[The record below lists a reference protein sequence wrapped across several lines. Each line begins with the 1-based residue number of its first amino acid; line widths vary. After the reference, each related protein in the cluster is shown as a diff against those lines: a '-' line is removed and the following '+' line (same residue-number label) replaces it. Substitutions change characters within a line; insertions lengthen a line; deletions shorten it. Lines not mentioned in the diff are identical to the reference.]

1 MSEVWSLESLKG
13 RISSFYNEKQAA
25 EKAAQGNMPS
35 ETDPQEKSAPAAEKH
50 DGDSAEKTNLPS
62 AGLDAENRDGNA
74 ENNIPAGGEASGKA
88 PNGAGEG
95 GHSAADGD
103 SKDEAVNSPTD
114 PNVAKTAS
122 KAKSLADSI
131 REKLLN
137 KEAGNY
143 KKGEK
148 GEKDEKK
155 KEEKEAEE
163 DKEAKPLVGDQHKLP
178 DNLKDKIKAA
188 DDSSE
193 VSEEEK
199 EAADVEA
206 TASDFEEDANAYQK
220 IASLVMNY
228 EEGRN
233 LVNELAD
240 RELGKQ
246 AAENLIKEAAEMEH
260 IQQAFEEEQAQ
271 AAAQVEEMLKGAS
284 EEDVKD
290 IEKLMVLHSGALESF
305 ENDYEKEAYDL
316 GVKQAAAAMD
326 AEGGELPME
335 GEDVSLDEVA
345 AVIMQMVE
353 SGEIDPQLAEAI
365 LAELAGAD
373 GGAGMEEGMDPAM
386 AEEAKMASE
395 IFGDEAVSELQ
406 KTASVLEDIK

>member
-35 ETDPQEKSAPAAEKH
+35 ETDPQEKSAPGADKH
-50 DGDSAEKTNLPS
+50 DGDSAEKTNLPA
-62 AGLDAENRDGNA
+62 AGLATENRDGNA
-74 ENNIPAGGEASGKA
+74 ENNIPAGGEASGKE

-103 SKDEAVNSPTD
+103 SKDEAVKTPTD

-131 REKLLN
+131 RTKLLN
-137 KEAGNY
+137 KEA
-143 KKGEK
+143 KK
-148 GEKDEKK
+148 KDDK
-155 KEEKEAEE
+155 KEEKEAE
-163 DKEAKPLVGDQHKLP
+163 DYKESKEPTDAQEKNLP
-178 DNLKDKIKAA
+178 PEVLKGIKAA
-188 DDSSE
+188 E
-193 VSEEEK
+193 PEEK
-199 EAADVEA
+199 EAADIEA
-206 TASDFEEDANAYQK
+206 TASDFEEDKNAYQK

-246 AAENLIKEAAEMEH
+246 AAENLIKEATEMEH
-260 IQQAFEEEQAQ
+260 LQQAFEQEQAQ

-284 EEDVKD
+284 EEEVKD
-290 IEKLMVLHSGALESF
+290 IEKLMTIHSGALESF
-305 ENDYEKEAYDL
+305 QSDYEKEAYDL

-326 AEGGELPME
+326 EEGGELPME

-365 LAELAGAD
+365 LSELAGAD
-373 GGAGMEEGMDPAM
+373 GGAGMEGGEEAMMGGEEAMMDPAM
-386 AEEAKMASE
+386 AEEAKMAAAV
-395 IFGDEAVSELQ
+395 FGADTVSELQ
-406 KTASVLEDIK
+406 KTASILEEIK